1 MTPRLHEGRI
11 NWITVVRKPIVISL
25 VRELVCSY
33 ENMCYF
39 VDNSAGSATPSEDG
53 KMQASVTAF
62 DMTSPLVSAKFC
74 AVQLQ
79 THDELA
85 VQYARRI
92 NYVHWGTLAVKLTPN
107 ISMRTIEVRT
117 VLYTSFFFH
126 KGFRTHMSNNLF

>member
-53 KMQASVTAF
+53 KMQA
-62 DMTSPLVSAKFC
+62 
-74 AVQLQ
+74 
-79 THDELA
+79 
-85 VQYARRI
+85 
-92 NYVHWGTLAVKLTPN
+92 
-107 ISMRTIEVRT
+107 
-117 VLYTSFFFH
+117 
-126 KGFRTHMSNNLF
+126 